1 MNEELKRFA
10 METRVLY
17 RMGEIDKKEAQKRLK
32 PYVDCFNQKSEELA
46 KKYNVRPQRFSFSA
60 FMR

>member
-1 MNEELKRFA
+1 MYEELRQSA
-10 METRVLY
+10 METRDLY

-32 PYVDCFNQKSEELA
+32 PYIERFNQKSEELA